1 MKSVTQALG
10 INLSWK
16 HISSIVLARSLAM
29 KAVHH
34 DNCPNRA
41 RGLIKTKLYLTMIMM
56 GWSAQNVATKS
67 AEQVNGPLL
76 SWNIKLFR

>member
-1 MKSVTQALG
+1 MAMKSVTQALG

-41 RGLIKTKLYLTMIMM
+41 RGLIKTKL
-56 GWSAQNVATKS
+56 
-67 AEQVNGPLL
+67 
-76 SWNIKLFR
+76 